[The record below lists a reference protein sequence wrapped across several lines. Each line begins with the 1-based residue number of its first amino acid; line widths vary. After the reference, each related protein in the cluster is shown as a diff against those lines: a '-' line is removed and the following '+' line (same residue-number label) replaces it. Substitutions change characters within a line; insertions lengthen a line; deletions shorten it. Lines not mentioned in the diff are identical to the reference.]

1 MGYFDDKAI
10 PNGSKTDIW
19 SLVRFLY
26 FDKACS
32 LVVFLGTFCMRRKR
46 INPFMTFDR
55 NLKSVIEET
64 LEQIEILMMMILN
77 SDDQRA

>member
-1 MGYFDDKAI
+1 
-10 PNGSKTDIW
+10 
-19 SLVRFLY
+19 
-26 FDKACS
+26 
-32 LVVFLGTFCMRRKR
+32 
-46 INPFMTFDR
+46 MTSDR